1 MRELRSGTAW
11 RGILF
16 VSLMSL
22 AVLAGAADKLK
33 PFVLAS
39 NGPGDFANT
48 ISEVR
53 DALKG
58 AGFQVAG
65 EYSPY
70 ADTHVIVITNRLL
83 RKLAGEQDGGA
94 YLAGQ
99 RVSVVRQGSRI
110 QVAYSNPDYLAA
122 AYRVKGDVSS
132 VAAKL
137 KEALGAQEQF
147 GAKNGLTTSKLA
159 RYHYAFGME
168 YFDDQMTLAKYDDQA
183 QALRSVEKAL
193 DAKKGGTSE
202 VYRIDS
208 LDGKVTVLGVAM
220 TDGYSSDEKIMS
232 IIDVGDQLKQ
242 AAHLPYEMVVRNGE
256 VQALAPRFRIA
267 IDFPDQ
273 NMIGEHSFMS
283 IMNSPQAIEKA
294 LTLAAGGSWSEAP
307 SSRGGFNF

>member
-1 MRELRSGTAW
+1 MRELRFGTTF

-16 VSLMSL
+16 VSLMC
-22 AVLAGAADKLK
+22 AAALAGAADKLK

-70 ADTHVIVITNRLL
+70 ADTHIIVVTNGFLKR
-83 RKLAGEQDGGA
+83 LAGEQEGGP
-94 YLAGQ
+94 YFAGQ
-99 RVSVVRQGSRI
+99 RVSVVRKGSNI
-110 QVAYSNPDYLAA
+110 QVAYTNPDYLAA
-122 AYRVKGDVSS
+122 AYRIKGDVSS
-132 VAAKL
+132 VTAKL
-137 KEALGAQEQF
+137 KTALGAQEQF
-147 GAKNGLTTSKLA
+147 GTKNGLTPSKLA
-159 RYHYAFGME
+159 RYHYTFGME
-168 YFDDQMTLAKYDDQA
+168 YFDDQMTVATYSDQA

-193 DAKKGGTSE
+193 DAKKGGTSQ

-208 LDGKVTVLGVAM
+208 SDGKVTVFGVAM
-220 TDGYSSDEKIMS
+220 TDGYSGDEKIMS
-232 IIDVGDQLKQ
+232 TIDVGDELKQ
-242 AAHLPYEMVVRNGE
+242 AAHLPYEMVVHDGE
-256 VQALAPRFRIA
+256 VKALAPRFRIA

-273 NMIGEHSFMS
+273 KMMGDNSFMS

-294 LTLAAGGSWSEAP
+294 LTLGAGGSWSETPA
-307 SSRGGFNF
+307 SRGGFNF